1 MARTEF
7 PFGRGAVVG
16 ALAYVVGY
24 LLTYLWQVN
33 AVRET
38 LSGLNALISLLG
50 GETIPA
56 WKAVGWVFYGAHVV
70 PIRIPTPG
78 AGSGLRSLIGNG
90 GAPTLLYVVPPLV
103 LLVAGATVAYWAAV
117 ETPGEG
123 LRAGVTIASA
133 YFVLVVLGVFL
144 FQYAMGDVTVGSD
157 LARSVVLAGVVYPV
171 GFGAIGGG
179 LYGATR

>member
-1 MARTEF
+1 MARSEF
-7 PFGRGAVVG
+7 PFVEGAVVG
-16 ALAYVVGY
+16 AVAYVVGY
-24 LLTYLWQVN
+24 VVTYLWQVN
-33 AVRET
+33 AVRDT

-56 WKAVGWVFYGAHVV
+56 WKAVGWVFYSAHMA
-70 PIRIPTPG
+70 PLRIPTPG

-90 GAPTLLYVVPPLV
+90 GAPSLLYVVPPLV
-103 LLVAGATVAYWAAV
+103 LLVAGAAVAYWAAV

-123 LRAGVTIASA
+123 LAAGVTVASA
-133 YFVLVVLGVFL
+133 YLVLVVVGVFV
-144 FQYAMGDVTVGSD
+144 FQYSMGDVTVGSD
-157 LARSVVLAGVVYPV
+157 LARSVVLAGIVYPV